1 MFVLN
6 KVHPSAKKRGN
17 SCFSSRCISGLG
29 VYFQGVLGYHKRKS
43 VEWNPPN
50 MRPLKNAISKLM
62 DPIYQRQGFIRS
74 TIILEWK
81 LIVGAHFSQFCQPEK
96 ISFPFEKRTGGRLVL
111 KTTSS
116 FAPALQ
122 FDSPLILDRINKY
135 FGYQA
140 VEKLILT
147 HNLPVST
154 DHKPKSR
161 QPLDEKSIKHL
172 HEIVGGITNVD
183 LQNALFNLGVGIMGD
198 SSRVEE
204 KEKEPVQNDVP
215 EPTRPPDV
223 YRWDGSKI

>member
-1 MFVLN
+1 
-6 KVHPSAKKRGN
+6 
-17 SCFSSRCISGLG
+17 
-29 VYFQGVLGYHKRKS
+29 
-43 VEWNPPN
+43 
-50 MRPLKNAISKLM
+50 MRSLKNTISKLM

-96 ISFPFEKRTGGRLVL
+96 ITFPLEKRTGGRLVL

-122 FDSPLILDRINKY
+122 FDAPLILDRINKY

-147 HNLPVST
+147 HNLPVSS
-154 DHKPKSR
+154 DYKARSR
-161 QPLDEKSIKHL
+161 QPLDEKSLERL
-172 HEIVGGITNVD
+172 HEIVEGVTNVD
-183 LQNALFNLGVGIMGD
+183 LQNALFNLGVGIMEA
-198 SSRVEE
+198 SSSLEEE
-204 KEKEPVQNDVP
+204 KKVPDISNTPTPV
-215 EPTRPPDV
+215 RPPDV